1 MTRESGARSRV
12 SEIRPAA
19 YGLNLPTSFAIVSR
33 DESWQ
38 RGTMVES
45 RLMHGHGRQRGNEI
59 EAVDTCDE
67 RLANVCDAA
76 ADAARAL
83 VDTLPDAQ
91 VRMRVRAMREDD
103 AESVE
108 TTITLRMHDV
118 SIVTTPGDAHRDYE
132 LLRGLAGSKPSAKLA
147 PLPIVWRNGSAAVL
161 LHEAIGHAREHGAA
175 EISWPAWLTVEAPL
189 ALRRETFRDVPL
201 PRMTHLIAR
210 QSGAP
215 FAPPRERIDIQLVA
229 GGGYDPVTDVVTI
242 EIAVSSVGAFT
253 MQRTRSEIAASLA
266 GAVGEPIRYPG
277 VICSREGQQLY
288 VASHAP
294 VMLMDALP

>member
-1 MTRESGARSRV
+1 MTRESGAGSRE
-12 SEIRPAA
+12 SEIRP
-19 YGLNLPTSFAIVSR
+19 LTSDLRLPASFAIVSR
-33 DESWQ
+33 DESWR

-45 RLMHGHGRQRGNEI
+45 RLMHGEARQSGNSI

-67 RLANVCDAA
+67 RLARMCNDSVA
-76 ADAARAL
+76 AARAL
-83 VDTLPDAQ
+83 VGTLPEAEI
-91 VRMRVRAMREDD
+91 RTRVRATREDD

-118 SIVTTPGDAHRDYE
+118 SIVTTLADAHRDYE
-132 LLRGLAGSKPSAKLA
+132 LLRGLAGSKPAAKLA
-147 PLPIVWRNGSAAVL
+147 PLPIVWLNGSAAVL

-215 FAPPRERIDIQLVA
+215 FAPPSERIDVQLVA
-229 GGGYDPVTDVVTI
+229 GGGYDPVTDIVTI
-242 EIAVSSVGAFT
+242 DIAVSTAGAFSI
-253 MQRTRSEIAASLA
+253 QRSRSEIAASLE
-266 GAVGEPIRYPG
+266 GAVGEPLRYPG

>member
-1 MTRESGARSRV
+1 V

-19 YGLNLPTSFAIVSR
+19 SDLNLPASFAIVSR

-45 RLMHGHGRQRGNEI
+45 RLMHGQARQRGNSI
-59 EAVDTCDE
+59 EAVDTCDD
-67 RLANVCDAA
+67 RLAHACDAA
-76 ADAARAL
+76 AEAARAV
-83 VDTLPDAQ
+83 VDTLREAQ

-118 SIVTTPGDAHRDYE
+118 SIVTTPADAQRDYE
-132 LLRGLAGSKPSAKLA
+132 LLQALIAVKPAAKLA
-147 PLPIVWRNGSAAVL
+147 ALPIVWLNGSAAVL

-175 EISWPAWLTVEAPL
+175 EISWPRWLTVEAPL
-189 ALRRETFRDVPL
+189 APRRETFRDVPL
-201 PRMTHLIAR
+201 PRMTHLVA
-210 QSGAP
+210 QPSGAP
-215 FAPPRERIDIQLVA
+215 FVPPRERIDVQLVA
-229 GGGYDPVTDVVTI
+229 GGGYDPVTDIVTI
-242 EIAVSSVGAFT
+242 DIAVSSVGAFT
-253 MQRTRSEIAASLA
+253 IQRTRSEIAASLI